1 MASTPDTS
9 RYAYDKIITD
19 ITEYVF
25 RYHPQSPKAYL
36 YARTAVLDAL
46 GCAIETVTCSAE
58 CRSLLGPIIPGT
70 TVPNGFKVP
79 GTNFQVD
86 PVKGAFDLGT
96 MIRYLDHND
105 ALGGAESGHPSD
117 NLGAVLAVSDWL
129 SRASLKSR
137 IRSHGPPLTIHTLL
151 VALIKA
157 YEIQGCFQLRN
168 SFQAVGLD
176 HTILVELASTAV
188 ICWLLGLDESQTR
201 AAISQVWMDRS
212 PLRVYRSLPNT
223 IPRKGWAAGD
233 SCSRAVQ
240 LALLTKSGQPGAP
253 TVLTTPRWG
262 FYATAWNNK
271 EFDLPKPYGSWVVEN
286 IFFKLMPAE
295 GHGISAIEAALEH
308 SCVLQAKGLIPEVDI
323 RSIQIRTTAAAV
335 RIISKTGELRNAADR
350 DHCIQYMVALVLLKG
365 DRPEAQDYN
374 DKSPWATDSRLE
386 ALRDRIEVCEDEHL
400 TDNYLNPEK
409 KSAANGVTI
418 ELRDGSIMA
427 EIL

>member
-1 MASTPDTS
+1 M
-9 RYAYDKIITD
+9 
-19 ITEYVF
+19 
-25 RYHPQSPKAYL
+25 
-36 YARTAVLDAL
+36 
-46 GCAIETVTCSAE
+46 
-58 CRSLLGPIIPGT
+58 
-70 TVPNGFKVP
+70 
-79 GTNFQVD
+79 
-86 PVKGAFDLGT
+86 
-96 MIRYLDHND
+96 
-105 ALGGAESGHPSD
+105 
-117 NLGAVLAVSDWL
+117 LAVSDWL
-129 SRASLKSR
+129 SRASLKSGTQSR
-137 IRSHGPPLTIHTLL
+137 GPPLTIHTLL

-188 ICWLLGLDESQTR
+188 ICWLLGLDEPQTR
-201 AAISQVWMDRS
+201 AAISQIWMDRS

-233 SCSRAVQ
+233 YCSRAVQ

-262 FYATAWNNK
+262 FYATAWSNK
-271 EFDLPKPYGSWVVEN
+271 EFDLPKAYGSWVVEN

-308 SCVLQAKGLIPEVDI
+308 SCNLQAKGLVPEVDI

-365 DRPEAQDYN
+365 DRPEAQDYS
-374 DKSPWATDSRLE
+374 DKSLWATDSRLE
-386 ALRDRIEVCEDEHL
+386 TMRDRIEVFEDDCL
-400 TDNYLNPEK
+400 TGYYLDPER
-409 KSAANGVTI
+409 KSAANGITI
-418 ELRDGSIMA
+418 VLRDGSIMA
-427 EIL
+427 EILVEYPVGHVENPNTLVNVKAKFIRNMGLMFAKDHADRVVSALEDDEMAISTFVDLFIPPNPREKHKL